1 MPDGVEFTSNADAV
15 LEILSRATE
24 SALEIVGGIVEDQ
37 AGEYVMRAK
46 GPLGNAWPTDLLVGL
61 RQSITHAIEDGVLT
75 VGSNQ
80 QIAPYIELGTGKHY
94 DPPEEWIRYHGNDGH
109 TKGGLDMW
117 YYYDIFDHQLRIGRP
132 MKATPYLRPAF
143 LDHAEDIREIVERE
157 LKDAN

>member
-15 LEILSRATE
+15 LEILSRATV

-94 DPPEEWIRYHGNDGH
+94 DPPEEWIRYH
-109 TKGGLDMW
+109 MS
-117 YYYDIFDHQLRIGRP
+117 RP
-132 MKATPYLRPAF
+132 PL
-143 LDHAEDIREIVERE
+143 V
-157 LKDAN
+157 